1 MRGLLSGRII
11 IMTFHKSAQTIPFHA
26 IGPGVPRRRSGR
38 FAIAI
43 AAGFGLALGASSASA
58 MVTTFSVFTPED
70 TAPNVA
76 LKGLSLTAD
85 SLVRFR
91 FTDPA
96 LASLGLVSA
105 QWTFNAQ
112 EKSATP
118 YGPYGLATFDGT
130 FSYAYVGPTLVT
142 AGGHTI
148 TAGDNLLTGTF
159 LNGIFSGSGSAASLN
174 ASSMGSKNVVLSS
187 SLLHFNPA
195 AEEGIAF
202 SFTSIV
208 PPTEVVPPG
217 QLADFTAVSSGNFA
231 ALPGAVPEP
240 AMWSLM
246 LIGMGGLGAALRRRR
261 DTSAATAGRGPGSCI
276 AQS

>member
-1 MRGLLSGRII
+1 
-11 IMTFHKSAQTIPFHA
+11 
-26 IGPGVPRRRSGR
+26 
-38 FAIAI
+38 
-43 AAGFGLALGASSASA
+43 

-105 QWTFNAQ
+105 EWTFNAQ

-118 YGPYGLATFDGT
+118 YGPYELATFDGT
-130 FSYAYVGPTLVT
+130 FAYAYVGPTLVT

-195 AEEGIAF
+195 AEEGIACGRKNAGGQRHRRVVRQF
-202 SFTSIV
+202 CGVAGCRSRTRHVVAHADRDGRTGCRPSETS
-208 PPTEVVPPG
+208 G
-217 QLADFTAVSSGNFA
+217 HLSG
-231 ALPGAVPEP
+231 
-240 AMWSLM
+240 
-246 LIGMGGLGAALRRRR
+246 
-261 DTSAATAGRGPGSCI
+261 DRGPRSGLLHRTVLTPFTDQQPRPAHVVSE
-276 AQS
+276 AFYRSNTV